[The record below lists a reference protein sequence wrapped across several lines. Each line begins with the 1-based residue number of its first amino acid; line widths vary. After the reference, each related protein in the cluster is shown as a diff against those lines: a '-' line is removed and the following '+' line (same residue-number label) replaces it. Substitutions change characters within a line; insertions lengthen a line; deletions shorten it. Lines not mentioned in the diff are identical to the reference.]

1 LVESSLSPLERQRLA
16 SLLAAVATL
25 LLLFFALAVALPLLP
40 PKLGDPF
47 WQLSFTAALC
57 SNSFL
62 ALLAVLLLN
71 LAAALV
77 PEAEWLLGR
86 RQLVGGLCRWVAF
99 AFLLLIPLQGLAA
112 WRALDWAGAAESRDA
127 RQELARIAQFR
138 QAVVSADS
146 VAALQVNLAAIQ
158 APPLGSVDQSQS
170 LAAIKSGLL
179 AQLQAVEQRAKAT
192 SGGQVADGSG
202 SVPGKA
208 LDPAKLLA
216 LGKDCLR
223 VVLLSLGFASAF
235 AAAAQR
241 KGSALSVRA
250 EWSQAM
256 EVRLE
261 EGRSR
266 RLEKLAWQEEERLRR
281 QELEEL
287 QKFQERQHNLVAAR
301 QEPPAA
307 ARQPAGAGRGQD
319 RSGRGGVDASYFEA
333 LAGYSEAL
341 AGEDKLPPG

>member
-1 LVESSLSPLERQRLA
+1 VEFSLSPLERQRLA

-25 LLLFFALAVALPLLP
+25 LLLFFALAVALPLIPL
-40 PKLGDPF
+40 KLADPF
-47 WQLSFTAALC
+47 WQLAFTAALC
-57 SNSFL
+57 SNGFL

-71 LAAALV
+71 LAAALL
-77 PEAEWLLGR
+77 PEADWLVGR
-86 RQLVGGLCRWVAF
+86 RQLVGGLCRWVAL
-99 AFLLLIPLQGLAA
+99 AYLLLIPLQGLAA
-112 WRALDWAGAAESRDA
+112 WRALDWAGAAESRAA

-146 VAALQVNLAAIQ
+146 LAALQVKLAAIQ

-179 AQLQAVEQRAKAT
+179 AQLQTVEQRARAT
-192 SGGQVADGSG
+192 SGGQAAVGSG

-208 LDPAKLLA
+208 LEPAKLIA

-223 VVLLSLGFASAF
+223 VVLLSLGFALAF

-261 EGRSR
+261 VGRSR
-266 RLEKLAWQEEERLRR
+266 RLEKLARQEEERLRR

-319 RSGRGGVDASYFEA
+319 RSRPGGVDASYFEA

>member
-1 LVESSLSPLERQRLA
+1 MSLSSQERHRLA
-16 SLLAAVATL
+16 SLLAAASTL
-25 LLLFFALAVALPLLP
+25 LLLCFALAVALPLLP
-40 PKLGDPF
+40 PKLADPF
-47 WQLSFTAALC
+47 WQLSFTTALC
-57 SNSFL
+57 SNGFL

-71 LAAALV
+71 LAAALL
-77 PEAEWLLGR
+77 PEADWLAGR

-99 AFLLLIPLQGLAA
+99 AYLLLIPLQGLAA

-146 VAALQVNLAAIQ
+146 VAALQVNLAGIQ

-216 LGKDCLR
+216 FGKDCLR
-223 VVLLSLGFASAF
+223 VVLLSLGFALAF

-241 KGSALSVRA
+241 KGSALSLLA
-250 EWSQAM
+250 E
-256 EVRLE
+256 
-261 EGRSR
+261 R
-266 RLEKLAWQEEERLRR
+266 RLAAERMIRKLQKKKQLLH
-281 QELEEL
+281 QKQNLHQQLNSEL
-287 QKFQERQHNLVAAR
+287 QQWGSTS
-301 QEPPAA
+301 EPPLNSQRRTPDKAS
-307 ARQPAGAGRGQD
+307 PTAGT
-319 RSGRGGVDASYFEA
+319 RSGSRQ
-333 LAGYSEAL
+333 
-341 AGEDKLPPG
+341 